1 MASSKREDGQ
11 ANNFINYNI
20 KMPGKQT
27 KAQKAREERIK
38 NNLKELEGKRTENDI
53 FNTRLDKVKGLYSSG
68 TIFSFKSALKLL
80 KRVETPTAKNET
92 FYNNKIEELEAKG
105 PRKTRGKNIPK
116 ITVNSIDPRT
126 RLTEKTALKWFNIV
140 EITNIHD
147 KSLKGFKHLNA
158 QHAKLKE
165 YLDKFQGLLAK
176 VSVTY
181 EMEKTTEN
189 KIYPLYNHT
198 KKSQ

>member
-1 MASSKREDGQ
+1 M
-11 ANNFINYNI
+11 
-20 KMPGKQT
+20 
-27 KAQKAREERIK
+27 
-38 NNLKELEGKRTENDI
+38 
-53 FNTRLDKVKGLYSSG
+53 
-68 TIFSFKSALKLL
+68 
-80 KRVETPTAKNET
+80 ETPTSKNET

-181 EMEKTTEN
+181 EMEKPTEN

-198 KKSQ
+198 KNSQ

>member
-1 MASSKREDGQ
+1 M
-11 ANNFINYNI
+11 
-20 KMPGKQT
+20 
-27 KAQKAREERIK
+27 
-38 NNLKELEGKRTENDI
+38 
-53 FNTRLDKVKGLYSSG
+53 
-68 TIFSFKSALKLL
+68 
-80 KRVETPTAKNET
+80 ETPTAKNET
-92 FYNNKIEELEAKG
+92 FYNKTIEELEAKG

-181 EMEKTTEN
+181 EMEKPTEN

-198 KKSQ
+198 KNYNNERNRDNNIF

>member
-1 MASSKREDGQ
+1 M
-11 ANNFINYNI
+11 
-20 KMPGKQT
+20 
-27 KAQKAREERIK
+27 
-38 NNLKELEGKRTENDI
+38 
-53 FNTRLDKVKGLYSSG
+53 
-68 TIFSFKSALKLL
+68 
-80 KRVETPTAKNET
+80 
-92 FYNNKIEELEAKG
+92 
-105 PRKTRGKNIPK
+105 
-116 ITVNSIDPRT
+116 
-126 RLTEKTALKWFNIV
+126 

-181 EMEKTTEN
+181 EMEKPTEN

-198 KKSQ
+198 KNFTITNESEITSFFKNAKNDLLHQIHNKEQPPSGMVFKGLNTMQISVGKYMPTRGGSYIQLPKFISDKKACINIKNENDDNCFKYSVQCGYYKIYENRTPNEWLITRG